1 MGKKTKVG
9 KSRKDKFYQ
18 LAKETGFRSRA
29 AFKLIQLNRKFSF
42 LQQSQVCV
50 DLCAAPG
57 GWMQVAKQN
66 MPVSSVV
73 IGVDLYPIRPIAGCI
88 SLVED
93 ITTDKCRQSLNKE
106 LQTWKADV
114 VLHDGAPNV
123 GRNWLHDAY
132 QQITLTLMALKL
144 GTEFLRAGGWFVT
157 KVFRS
162 KDYNALLWVLK
173 QLFKKVHA
181 TKPSASRKESAEIF
195 VVCQHY
201 LAPDRIDPRLLDPK
215 YVFEELNLEG
225 NKKVSLLHP
234 ERQKRI
240 KAEGYS
246 EKDIAL
252 RNDITAT
259 EFMRAESGLAALLD
273 IGSIRIDDERIAKHP
288 KTTAEIL
295 ECCRDIKVLGRKDIK
310 GLLAWWK
317 AVKEDLFK
325 TNKEEDAA
333 VIEEEVTKEPLTQ
346 DEIENMEDAEL
357 QKQIVELVEDERK
370 DMKRKRK
377 KTLKTKAKLQE
388 KMNLKMVI
396 KGDDG
401 PREEGEQEV
410 FDLKTVRTQ
419 EELDEM
425 LDVAPDFDVEEHV
438 EIPKLPKYKAYRKDD
453 KRLDDD
459 ANYENDDEPEISI
472 DEESEND
479 YEKEGLGLSDDDQPH
494 KSDKKTKMNKKKL
507 SQHPLIK
514 SGDFRDK
521 DTKRQHRV
529 QLWYEKGNLQK
540 IDSEDD
546 EDYDLDRLANE
557 YKNRGIHVLGEK
569 GQNSNENDV
578 VALGKKAKRKAR
590 HTDTKSSSGSSS
602 DSEEED
608 NVTMADDENKEP
620 KLKKVRLTEE
630 ELALGAMMIKGKKA
644 RRDLIDGAWN
654 RYAFNDDNLP
664 SWFRQ
669 DEELHMKNQLPVP
682 KEMAEEYQ
690 RKVQELNVRPI
701 KKVMEAKARKRRRV
715 IKRLAKAKKQAEKI
729 MENAD
734 ATPQEKAKQLKK
746 IYKKA
751 QEKKKEV
758 TYVVAKKHQA
768 GKRAK
773 RPPGIKGRYK
783 IVDPRQKKD
792 KRALD
797 VKARRDKH
805 KGRK

>member
-1 MGKKTKVG
+1 M
-9 KSRKDKFYQ
+9 
-18 LAKETGFRSRA
+18 
-29 AFKLIQLNRKFSF
+29 NRKFSF
-42 LQQSQVCV
+42 LQQSQVCI

-66 MPVSSVV
+66 MPVSSIV

-88 SLVED
+88 SIVED

-106 LQTWKADV
+106 LKTWKADV

-144 GTEFLRAGGWFVT
+144 ATEFLRGGGWFVT

-259 EFMRAESGLAALLD
+259 EFMKAESGLSALQD

-333 VIEEEVTKEPLTQ
+333 LIEEEVTKEPLTQ

-401 PREEGEQEV
+401 PREEGEQEL
-410 FDLKTVRTQ
+410 FDLKTVRTE

-425 LDVAPDFDVEEHV
+425 LDVAPDFGVEEHV
-438 EIPKLPKYKAYRKDD
+438 EIPKLPKYKA
-453 KRLDDD
+453 
-459 ANYENDDEPEISI
+459 
-472 DEESEND
+472 
-479 YEKEGLGLSDDDQPH
+479 
-494 KSDKKTKMNKKKL
+494 
-507 SQHPLIK
+507 
-514 SGDFRDK
+514 
-521 DTKRQHRV
+521 
-529 QLWYEKGNLQK
+529 
-540 IDSEDD
+540 
-546 EDYDLDRLANE
+546 
-557 YKNRGIHVLGEK
+557 
-569 GQNSNENDV
+569 
-578 VALGKKAKRKAR
+578 
-590 HTDTKSSSGSSS
+590 
-602 DSEEED
+602 
-608 NVTMADDENKEP
+608 
-620 KLKKVRLTEE
+620 
-630 ELALGAMMIKGKKA
+630 
-644 RRDLIDGAWN
+644 
-654 RYAFNDDNLP
+654 
-664 SWFRQ
+664 
-669 DEELHMKNQLPVP
+669 
-682 KEMAEEYQ
+682 
-690 RKVQELNVRPI
+690 
-701 KKVMEAKARKRRRV
+701 
-715 IKRLAKAKKQAEKI
+715 
-729 MENAD
+729 
-734 ATPQEKAKQLKK
+734 
-746 IYKKA
+746 
-751 QEKKKEV
+751 
-758 TYVVAKKHQA
+758 
-768 GKRAK
+768 
-773 RPPGIKGRYK
+773 
-783 IVDPRQKKD
+783 
-792 KRALD
+792 
-797 VKARRDKH
+797 
-805 KGRK
+805 